1 MSLSNPQR
9 LGIGLVLAAVMLL
22 TRVNHFAA
30 VPDASWALFFLGGFY
45 LRPQSRWAFPVGM
58 ALAVLVDWWV
68 IRANGQSFWDHYCVS
83 VAYWFLVPSYLALW
97 LGGSVLARLHQA
109 HAWSA
114 LAWLLPV
121 FVLSTTA
128 CYLVSN
134 GSFYWLSDVVAA
146 PTLAGW
152 GKNLGDWY
160 LPYLRTAGMYV
171 AGAAVV
177 HVVVALIAREL
188 LPGKRALAD

>member
-1 MSLSNPQR
+1 
-9 LGIGLVLAAVMLL
+9 
-22 TRVNHFAA
+22 
-30 VPDASWALFFLGGFY
+30 
-45 LRPQSRWAFPVGM
+45 
-58 ALAVLVDWWV
+58 
-68 IRANGQSFWDHYCVS
+68 VS
-83 VAYWFLVPSYLALW
+83 VAYWFLVPSYLAMW
-97 LGGSVLARLHQA
+97 LGGGVLAKVHER
-109 HAWSA
+109 HAVGA

-121 FVLSTTA
+121 FMLSTTA

-152 GKNLGDWY
+152 AKNLGDWY

-171 AGAAVV
+171 AGAAVL

-188 LPGKRALAD
+188 PSAKRALVD